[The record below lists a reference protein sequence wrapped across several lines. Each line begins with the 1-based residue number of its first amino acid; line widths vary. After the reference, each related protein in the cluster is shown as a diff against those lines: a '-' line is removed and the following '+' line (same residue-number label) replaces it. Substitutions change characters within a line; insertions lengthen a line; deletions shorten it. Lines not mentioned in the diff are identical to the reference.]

1 MAQGGTHVHVHLD
14 RADLAK
20 APVVASRSTAEGGFP
35 FRSALRSVH
44 ARIASMKTLTAVCI
58 LTLLAVP
65 ARVRA
70 GHELPYY
77 PSFYPHE
84 IRLEAAAAAGLGDA
98 LRAGRIHAS
107 PGANPFGGALPGD
120 TGTGGSQGR
129 GRGVGLGRGGC
140 APTPPSARRGAGKDG
155 STYTGCWP
163 TTAPARWSVGR
174 PSRFTTVL
182 RRVSLRPLRNG

>member
-84 IRLEAAAAAGLGDA
+84 IRLQAADAADPPPA
-98 LRAGRIHAS
+98 LRA
-107 PGANPFGGALPGD
+107 
-120 TGTGGSQGR
+120 
-129 GRGVGLGRGGC
+129 
-140 APTPPSARRGAGKDG
+140 RRGHAR
-155 STYTGCWP
+155 P
-163 TTAPARWSVGR
+163 PAH
-174 PSRFTTVL
+174 
-182 RRVSLRPLRNG
+182 PLRGPAPPATRTR